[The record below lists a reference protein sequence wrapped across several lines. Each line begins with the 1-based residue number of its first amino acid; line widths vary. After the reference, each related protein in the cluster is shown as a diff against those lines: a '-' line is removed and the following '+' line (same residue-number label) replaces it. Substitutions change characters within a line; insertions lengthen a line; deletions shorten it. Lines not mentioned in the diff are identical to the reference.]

1 MVKTVKEQIE
11 DTKKK
16 IRDTKEKINSLDF
29 DAHWYRRV
37 FHTFGASFLVYYLL
51 PDYDWINLLKLWI
64 LTTIVVFIIILEIL
78 RINGFVSSDHFFG
91 LRMYEKKRIGSYIF
105 FAVGVLLLLAFFPQP
120 IAVPCILCAS
130 IGDPVMGEIRH
141 RFTKRHIYIL
151 GFLVCLFFFLF
162 SWYTAGWFLMIV
174 VSVIGACFAVL
185 GEIKKF
191 WWIDDD
197 FMIQILPAVLL
208 LILWNLGIY
217 LGWNLPSDIIHP
229 ISVSN
234 GL

>member
-11 DTKKK
+11 NTKKK
-16 IRDTKEKINSLDF
+16 IRYTKEKINSLDF

-51 PDYDWINLLKLWI
+51 PDYDWINLFKPLVLSS
-64 LTTIVVFIIILEIL
+64 IVFFIIILETL
-78 RINGFVSSDHFFG
+78 RINGFISSDYFFG
-91 LRMYEKKRIGSYIF
+91 LRMYEKKRIGSYVF
-105 FAVGVLLLLAFFPQP
+105 FAVGVLLLLAFFPQL
-120 IAVPCILCAS
+120 IAIPCILCAS

-141 RFTKRHIYIL
+141 RFNIRNAYII
-151 GFLVCLFFFLF
+151 GFLVGLFFFLF
-162 SWYTAGWFLMIV
+162 SWYSADWFLMILA
-174 VSVIGACFAVL
+174 SIIGACVAVI

-197 FMIQILPAVLL
+197 LMIQILPAVLL
-208 LILWNLGIY
+208 LILWNIGIY

-229 ISVSN
+229 ILVSN

>member
-11 DTKKK
+11 NTKKK
-16 IRDTKEKINSLDF
+16 LRNTKEKINSLDF

-51 PDYDWINLLKLWI
+51 PDYDWINFLKPMV
-64 LTTIVVFIIILEIL
+64 LTAIVVLIIILETL

-91 LRMYEKKRIGSYIF
+91 LRMYEKKRIGSYVF
-105 FAVGVLLLLAFFPQP
+105 FAIGILLLLAFFPQP

-130 IGDPVMGEIRH
+130 IGDPIMGEIRL
-141 RFTKRHIYIL
+141 RFNKRQTYIL
-151 GFLVCLFFFLF
+151 GFFVCLFFFLF
-162 SWYTAGWFLMIV
+162 SWYTTEWFLMIV
-174 VSVIGACFAVL
+174 ASLIGAFFAVL

-197 FMIQILPAVLL
+197 LMIQILPAVLL
-208 LILWNLGIY
+208 LIFWNIVIY
-217 LGWNLPSDIIHP
+217 LGFNLPSNIIHP
-229 ISVSN
+229 ISISN

>member
-11 DTKKK
+11 NTKKK
-16 IRDTKEKINSLDF
+16 IRNTKEKINSLDF

-51 PDYDWINLLKLWI
+51 PDYDWINLLKIWA
-64 LTTIVVFIIILEIL
+64 LTTIVVFIIILETL
-78 RINGFVSSDHFFG
+78 RIKGFVSSDHFFG
-91 LRMYEKKRIGSYIF
+91 LRMYEKKRIGSYVF

-130 IGDPVMGEIRH
+130 IGDPIMGEIRH
-141 RFTKRHIYIL
+141 RFTKRQTYIL

-162 SWYTAGWFLMIV
+162 SWYTAGWFLMILA
-174 VSVIGACFAVL
+174 SVIGACFAVL

-197 FMIQILPAVLL
+197 LMIQILPAVLL
-208 LILWNLGIY
+208 LILWNVGIY

-229 ISVSN
+229 ISN